1 MDDKQKEI
9 EIVLAQLQLALK
21 ESFDAA
27 QAEEQAKLRKIAAH
41 HALLL
46 AKQALFALTQE
57 LS

>member
-27 QAEEQAKLRKIAAH
+27 QAEEQAKL
-41 HALLL
+41 
-46 AKQALFALTQE
+46 
-57 LS
+57 LSKHYSH